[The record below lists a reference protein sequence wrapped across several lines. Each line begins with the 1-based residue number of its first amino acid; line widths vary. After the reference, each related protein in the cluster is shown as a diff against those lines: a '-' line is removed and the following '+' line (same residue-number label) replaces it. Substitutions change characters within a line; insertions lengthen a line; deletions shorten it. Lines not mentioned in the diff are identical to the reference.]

1 MFTVNFLETTWMGNT
16 FLRWI
21 IAAVIVLAIP
31 LVVQLVNAALG
42 RPTKSGGDEPARVRW
57 FYSIAAELRKPLA
70 LLVWIGGLWVIKREV
85 LILPGWLRP
94 WADRL
99 IYVGLVIAVGRLLT
113 RLADAGVDGY
123 LAHAAERRGE
133 KVDGL
138 LTPLF
143 RGGARFLVWSS
154 VLVWG
159 LDNAGYQLSAILGG
173 LGLGG
178 LAVAMAAKDLIADI
192 LGGATIM
199 LNRPFTVGDKIMFKG
214 QWAVVRSFGLR
225 TTTLE
230 DFSANYK
237 VVVPNSYFISNEV
250 TNISDHPG
258 NMILMNI
265 RLSLS
270 TTADKLSLALSLV
283 QDILKGHAEVRY
295 IWSKLDHFDDY
306 ASTLRIHYDILE
318 FRHRIR
324 VKSEINLALV
334 RAFQEN
340 GIKFAAMPVR
350 AIADQ
355 EANPFLG

>member
-1 MFTVNFLETTWMGNT
+1 MNFLLTTWAGNT
-16 FLRWI
+16 FLRWAITAI
-21 IAAVIVLAIP
+21 ILLALP
-31 LVVQLVNAALG
+31 LVVRVVNSALG
-42 RPTKSGGDEPARVRW
+42 RPVEPGGNAAVRGRW
-57 FYSIAAELRKPLA
+57 LSSIAAGLRRPIA
-70 LLVWIGGLWVIKREV
+70 LLVWVAGLWLIKREV
-85 LILPGWLRP
+85 LTLPGWMIP

-99 IYVGLVIAVGRLLT
+99 VYAGLVIGSGLLLS

-123 LAHAAERRGE
+123 LTRAAERRGGQI
-133 KVDGL
+133 DGL
-138 LTPLF
+138 LIPLF
-143 RGGARFLVWSS
+143 RGGTRFLVWTV

-214 QWAVVRSFGLR
+214 QWTTVRSFGLR

-265 RLSLS
+265 RLSLATS
-270 TTADKLSLALSLV
+270 ADQLTLALSLV
-283 QDILKGHAEVRY
+283 QDILQGHAEVRY

-318 FRHRIR
+318 FRNRIR
-324 VKSEINLALV
+324 VKSEINLAIV
-334 RAFQEN
+334 RAFQSN

-350 AIADQ
+350 AIASQ
-355 EANPFLG
+355 EDVSPFVG